1 MSLEKANARTYN
13 YQMYIIQLQ
22 KKKKNLHDFMF
33 SEKLSKKDGNKILSE
48 IELIDKEIE
57 RKSKAFSD
65 SLRLEFKKIN

>member
-13 YQMYIIQLQ
+13 YEIYIIQLQ
-22 KKKKNLHDFMF
+22 QYKKNLYDFMF
-33 SEKLSKKDGNKILSE
+33 SEKLSKKDGNKILQE

-65 SLRLEFKKIN
+65 SLRLECKKIN